1 VLKATPAWFEKY
13 PKGIPMRKLF
23 ALIAMLSC
31 VITQIA
37 VAAEPKSEISYTSVN
52 LQIARIQIQDSIS
65 FDDAV
70 ESLKLRANQHNL
82 KFVGVNQLYKE
93 IEALT
98 GKPARRMEIFNFCDG
113 LTANKMLSAD
123 PMMIAFMPCRI
134 ALIEDSSGKRWVV
147 SMMMDLKMIQAM
159 PEETR
164 KNAERV
170 MAAMKDMMVAASK
183 GDL

>member
-1 VLKATPAWFEKY
+1 MK
-13 PKGIPMRKLF
+13 IQQ
-23 ALIAMLSC
+23 ALLAILLAVS
-31 VITQIA
+31 TQIV
-37 VAAEPKSEISYTSVN
+37 VAATDKAGISYTNVK
-52 LQIARIQIQDSIS
+52 LQIARIQVQDSVS

-82 KFVGVNQLYKE
+82 KFVGANQLWKE

-98 GKPARRMEIFNFCDG
+98 GKPAKRMEIFNFCDG
-113 LTANKMLSAD
+113 LTANKMLTAD

-134 ALIEDSSGKRWVV
+134 ALIEDDKGKRWVI
-147 SMMMDLKMIQAM
+147 SMMMDLKLIKAM
-159 PEETR
+159 PTDTR
-164 KNAERV
+164 KAAEKV

>member
-1 VLKATPAWFEKY
+1 MSKIRIFVALLLAAVAQ
-13 PKGIPMRKLF
+13 F
-23 ALIAMLSC
+23 AA
-31 VITQIA
+31 
-37 VAAEPKSEISYTSVN
+37 AAEPASGIDYTDVN
-52 LQIARIQIQDSIS
+52 LQIARIQIQDNVS

-98 GKPARRMEIFNFCDG
+98 GKPSKRIEIFNFCDG
-113 LTANKMLSAD
+113 LTANKMLASD
-123 PMMIAFMPCRI
+123 PKMIAFMPCRI
-134 ALIEDSSGKRWVV
+134 ALIEDKEGKRWVI

-159 PEETR
+159 PADAR
-164 KNAERV
+164 KSAEHV
-170 MAAMKDMMVAASK
+170 MEAMKDMMVAASK

>member
-1 VLKATPAWFEKY
+1 MKEIIMKTLQT
-13 PKGIPMRKLF
+13 LF
-23 ALIAMLSC
+23 AVFLFSFAQ
-31 VITQIA
+31 VTTA
-37 VAAEPKSEISYTSVN
+37 VTDKAGINYTNVK
-52 LQIARIQIQDSIS
+52 LQIARIQIQDSVS

-82 KFVGVNQLYKE
+82 KFVGANQLYKE

-98 GKPARRMEIFNFCDG
+98 GKPAKRMEIFNFCDG
-113 LTANKMLSAD
+113 LTANKMLVAD

-134 ALIEDSSGKRWVV
+134 ALIEDTNGKRWVI
-147 SMMMDLKMIQAM
+147 SMMMDLKLIKAM
-159 PEETR
+159 PADTR
-164 KNAERV
+164 QSAERV

>member
-1 VLKATPAWFEKY
+1 M
-13 PKGIPMRKLF
+13 KGITMKTLQTLF
-23 ALIAMLSC
+23 AVFLLAFA
-31 VITQIA
+31 Q
-37 VAAEPKSEISYTSVN
+37 VATAATDKAGISYTNVK
-52 LQIARIQIQDSIS
+52 LQIARIQIQDSVS

-82 KFVGVNQLYKE
+82 KFVGANQLYKE

-98 GKPARRMEIFNFCDG
+98 GKPAKRMEIYNFCDG
-113 LTANKMLSAD
+113 LTANKMLAAD

-134 ALIEDSSGKRWVV
+134 ALIEDAKGKRWVI
-147 SMMMDLKMIQAM
+147 SMMMDLKLIKAM
-159 PEETR
+159 PADTR
-164 KNAERV
+164 QSAERV

>member
-1 VLKATPAWFEKY
+1 MK
-13 PKGIPMRKLF
+13 KLQTLL
-23 ALIAMLSC
+23 AILLLA
-31 VITQIA
+31 VTQFA
-37 VAAEPKSEISYTSVN
+37 VAAEKPQGISYTNVK
-52 LQIARIQIQDSIS
+52 LQIARIQVQDDIS

-82 KFVGVNQLYKE
+82 KFVGGNPIYKE

-98 GKPARRMEIFNFCDG
+98 GKPAKRMEIFNFCDG
-113 LTANKMLSAD
+113 LTANKMLTAD

-134 ALIEDSSGKRWVV
+134 AILEDKDGKRWVI
-147 SMMMDLKMIQAM
+147 SMMMDLKLIKAM
-159 PEETR
+159 PADTR
-164 KNAERV
+164 QSAERV

>member
-1 VLKATPAWFEKY
+1 MKKLQTLVAIFFLVVAQVAMAATDKA
-13 PKGIPMRKLF
+13 GIN
-23 ALIAMLSC
+23 
-31 VITQIA
+31 
-37 VAAEPKSEISYTSVN
+37 YTDVK
-52 LQIARIQIQDSIS
+52 LQIAHIQIQDSVS

-82 KFVGVNQLYKE
+82 KFVGANPLYKE

-98 GKPARRMEIFNFCDG
+98 GKPAKRMEIFNFCDG
-113 LTANKMLSAD
+113 LTANKMLAAD

-134 ALIEDSSGKRWVV
+134 ALIEDNKGKRWVI
-147 SMMMDLKMIQAM
+147 SMMMDLKLIKKM
-159 PEETR
+159 PADTR
-164 KNAERV
+164 KGAEKV